1 MERTGETKAKGWN
14 RGRDKPLGPTGA
26 LITLMMEKGGANGW
40 GQRQQKRSYGAGLQ
54 GPRGTLGSRSRAAR
68 KRIAETGV
76 GGRREWAMSRWTV
89 NQIPEE
95 RVD

>member
-1 MERTGETKAKGWN
+1 MFRAERGSN
-14 RGRDKPLGPTGA
+14 GRDK
-26 LITLMMEKGGANGW
+26 K
-40 GQRQQKRSYGAGLQ
+40 RQKQARGAGLK
-54 GPRGTLGSRSRAAR
+54 GPIGALGSRSRAAR